1 MQPLPTVVI
10 HKNFVA
16 GFDTPR
22 NPCASASAADSDIP
36 PAIPRAAQQRVRSAA
51 GKFIP
56 LMNDTSCR
64 GRCPQRP
71 DAV

>member
-1 MQPLPTVVI
+1 LHFKGCSALAGHSFFI

-22 NPCASASAADSDIP
+22 DVRASAFAADSDIP
-36 PAIPRAAQQRVRSAA
+36 PAIPRRSAA

-56 LMNDTSCR
+56 QAIYL
-64 GRCPQRP
+64 
-71 DAV
+71 AK